1 MPATMMVYCRRS
13 FSSIGVS
20 CLVKFSLEVACTLAL
35 ADRVYLDATIKGK
48 EMRSIGVFGG

>member
-1 MPATMMVYCRRS
+1 MMVYCRRS

-20 CLVKFSLEVACTLAL
+20 CLVKCSLEVACTLAL